1 MFYVIVAIKRKI
13 RLRKDILIPS
23 IIGLI
28 PATAWLIRNT
38 IFYKNPFYPYFDQL
52 FSRGNLAGNLADP
65 IGPRPLGNERFRFA
79 GLINRFDWSLN
90 SYTLIYEFTL
100 VILTVFFSF
109 YLIKKYWTNYL
120 ILPFI
125 ISSLM
130 LYVYLY
136 WSTGEELTRYRHFI
150 LWIIIYL
157 LLLTLKKDSLR
168 GFIFAFMFLSTL
180 INFSVSRHIFIQNI
194 ENNLTKNN
202 LSDQLS
208 ELQSYDQ
215 FKLIRLA
222 NINYER
228 EKVLLLGDNRLALLP
243 INFRAAD
250 PSRFSVLNSESYNTT
265 EKIVDYLK
273 KNDFKIVILSLDWG
287 EPAKWNKELWFGL
300 FENQQRCKTYSYE
313 GLQVCEIIS

>member
-1 MFYVIVAIKRKI
+1 
-13 RLRKDILIPS
+13 
-23 IIGLI
+23 
-28 PATAWLIRNT
+28 
-38 IFYKNPFYPYFDQL
+38 
-52 FSRGNLAGNLADP
+52 
-65 IGPRPLGNERFRFA
+65 
-79 GLINRFDWSLN
+79 
-90 SYTLIYEFTL
+90 
-100 VILTVFFSF
+100 
-109 YLIKKYWTNYL
+109 
-120 ILPFI
+120 
-125 ISSLM
+125 
-130 LYVYLY
+130 
-136 WSTGEELTRYRHFI
+136 
-150 LWIIIYL
+150 
-157 LLLTLKKDSLR
+157 
-168 GFIFAFMFLSTL
+168 MFLSTL